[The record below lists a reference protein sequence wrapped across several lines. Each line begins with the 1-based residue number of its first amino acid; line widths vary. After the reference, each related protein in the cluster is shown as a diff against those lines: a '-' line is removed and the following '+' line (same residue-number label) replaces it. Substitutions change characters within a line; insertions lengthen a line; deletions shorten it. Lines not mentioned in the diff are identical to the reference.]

1 MPEERLVEAAGGTA
15 AAAPF
20 VDLMEAEFV
29 AGKGRSGH
37 LPVLYPDVFAARG
50 SATLFGLLDAGGTPV
65 AALGLRRFRLRVAGS
80 TRRGAMIGFVVTR
93 ERDRGRQIGMR
104 LMDLVT
110 DRLRTDGTEFG
121 VLWAKR
127 PDLYL
132 KLGWESADTSLLG
145 RWTGPAAAARVVW
158 ETAPFAPA
166 LRRRLNRLRPSPEVE
181 RRLAIYDKRPYPAD
195 RLVIG
200 TVPGGYVL
208 VGVANGTGYAFEIG
222 GRPELAP
229 GLLAAA
235 AGRWPDLWVNG
246 AEGAPISRRLAESG
260 MVAFKPNRLAMW
272 CSLARRFEPD
282 DAVWIPY
289 LDRI

>member
-1 MPEERLVEAAGGTA
+1 MPEERLVEVAGGTA
-15 AAAPF
+15 AAAPL
-20 VDLMEAEFV
+20 VELMEAEFV

-50 SATLFGLLDAGGTPV
+50 SATLFGLLDGGGAPV
-65 AALGLRRFRLRVAGS
+65 AVLGLRRFRLRVAGS
-80 TRRGAMIGFVVTR
+80 TRRGAMIGFVMTR
-93 ERDRGRQIGMR
+93 ERDRGRQIGTR
-104 LMDLVT
+104 LMDLVA

-132 KLGWESADTSLLG
+132 KLGWESADRSLLG

-208 VGVANGTGYAFEIG
+208 VGIANRTGYVFEIG
-222 GRPELAP
+222 GRPEHAP

-235 AGRWPDLWVNG
+235 AERWPDLWVNG
-246 AEGAPISRRLAESG
+246 AEGEPISSRLAESG
-260 MVAFKPNRLAMW
+260 MVAFKTNRLAMW
-272 CSLARRFEPD
+272 RSLARRFGPD